1 LCGFHIAF
9 PKLHNLYILRN
20 KNEDNSPKHRF
31 GNLKIL
37 MQNLGNTDIYME
49 MWDTATIEDWV
60 MLVKQWGVMAWENV
74 LLDKLNLISNW
85 WGSNNNIRITAF

>member
-1 LCGFHIAF
+1 MKITV
-9 PKLHNLYILRN
+9 PNTSVKLDDLLTNEQKGRLM
-20 KNEDNSPKHRF
+20 KNRF

-37 MQNLGNTDIYME
+37 LQNLGNTDIYME